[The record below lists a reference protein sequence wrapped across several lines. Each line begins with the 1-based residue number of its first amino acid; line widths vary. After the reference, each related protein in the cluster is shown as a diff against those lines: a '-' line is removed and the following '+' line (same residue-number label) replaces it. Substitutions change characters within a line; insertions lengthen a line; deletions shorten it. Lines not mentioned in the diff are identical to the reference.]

1 MRRFRI
7 TKTRESVVIGGIQMP
22 LYAGTIISDSGHG
35 REVVDRLLGLQGLE
49 TERLPDEVPN
59 TGPAEP
65 ASELETQPG
74 TSGGTVGPGEAA
86 PVRERP

>member
-7 TKTRESVVIGGIQMP
+7 TKTKDSVVIGGVQMP

-35 REVVDRLLGLQGLE
+35 REIVDRLLGQGLE

-59 TGPAEP
+59 TGPAES
-65 ASELETQPG
+65 ASEIEVQPG
-74 TSGGTVGPGEAA
+74 TSGGTVGPVVVQ
-86 PVRERP
+86 PRRQK